1 MGIANEAFGAPER
14 VVEIGA
20 GGLELRCEPAAVGD
34 RAARDTPSSAPAD
47 RRSQTPERGEQRNAA
62 ADVYVSY
69 NPIVAKAMRFS
80 TCFDVPKHVPAM

>member
-20 GGLELRCEPAAVGD
+20 GGLELRCSPPPSVTAQPATLP
-34 RAARDTPSSAPAD
+34 RQRLRIAAPKP
-47 RRSQTPERGEQRNAA
+47 QQRNAA